1 VSARP
6 GTSDSGT
13 GTGPTRTPPGGGGSF
28 LVGIAGGT
36 GAGKSTVARRIAE
49 AVGAATV
56 AVVPLDA
63 YYRDRPG
70 DLPDHLHDFD
80 RPDALD
86 WPLLLEHVRTL
97 RAGLGVEVPVYDFAR
112 HARENR
118 RLPVEAAPVVV
129 VEGILALHD
138 ADLRALL
145 DLAVFIDTDAD
156 VRLIR
161 RLRRDVAERGRTAEG
176 VIAQYLATVRP
187 AHLRHVEP
195 TRRYADVV
203 VPYDDRN
210 DRAVDVPVA
219 RIRAFLTDT
228 RP

>member
-1 VSARP
+1 VPVPPA
-6 GTSDSGT
+6 TGT
-13 GTGPTRTPPGGGGSF
+13 GTGTGRTPPSGDGPL

-63 YYRDRPG
+63 YYRDRPDG
-70 DLPDHLHDFD
+70 RGDFD

-86 WPLLLEHVRTL
+86 WPLLVEHVRTL

-112 HARENR
+112 HAREHR
-118 RLPVEAAPVVV
+118 RHPVGVAPVVL

-138 ADLRALL
+138 ADLRALF
-145 DLAVFIDTDAD
+145 DLTVFVDADPD

-161 RLRRDVAERGRTAEG
+161 RLRRDIAERGRTVEG

-187 AHLRHVEP
+187 AHLRFVEP

-203 VPYDDRN
+203 VGNDDGD
-210 DRAVDVPVA
+210 DRAVEVLVA
-219 RIRAFLTDT
+219 RIRALLDGV
-228 RP
+228 RA